1 MTCKTILL
9 LTAAFAFVSA
19 LTPVAAQDSPSASAN
34 TRGQTAPTYVEPL
47 DAKTLNEVQ
56 ALYKRLIDAEDVKD
70 LQTVR
75 EIVWKSPSALF
86 VAKTETAAE
95 GNWAGF
101 WGYEVVVQHIH
112 DISEGPFRITPDYA
126 RVKTVGL
133 THDVAETYAPVHITV
148 AYAGQTPIPKPFL
161 MIVDWIRTPAGWK
174 MATDIA
180 LPIPPTPTPS
190 K

>member
-1 MTCKTILL
+1 MTGKTILL

-19 LTPVAAQDSPSASAN
+19 LTPVAAQDSPPASAN

-70 LQTVR
+70 LDTVR

-86 VAKTETAAE
+86 VAKTATAAE

-101 WGYEVVVQHIH
+101 WGDQVVVQHIH
-112 DISEGPFRITPDYA
+112 DISQGPFRIDPDYA

-148 AYAGQTPIPKPFL
+148 AYAGQTPVPKPFL
-161 MIVDWIRTPAGWK
+161 MIVVWIRTPDGWR

-180 LPIPPTPTPS
+180 LPIPPPPVQS
-190 K
+190 N

>member
-1 MTCKTILL
+1 MTSKTIPLL
-9 LTAAFAFVSA
+9 ATFAFVSA
-19 LTPVAAQDSPSASAN
+19 LTPVAAQDSPSALAI
-34 TRGQTAPTYVEPL
+34 TRGQTAPTYIERL
-47 DAKTLNEVQ
+47 DAKTLSEVQ

-70 LQTVR
+70 LETVR
-75 EIVWKSPSALF
+75 ETVWKAPSALF
-86 VAKTETAAE
+86 VAKTATAAE

-101 WGYEVVVQHIH
+101 WGYEVVVQHLH
-112 DISEGPFRITPDYA
+112 DVFQGPFRIDPDYA

-148 AYAGQTPIPKPFL
+148 AYAGQTPVPKPFL
-161 MIVDWIRTPAGWK
+161 MIVDWIRTADGWK

-180 LPIPPTPTPS
+180 LPIPPPPTQG